1 MKRFNVHILRED
13 GGVEVFPMKAWLREH
28 PEHIPPGLD
37 PTENTSHALRNGLKK
52 RGWQVQESADEVRM
66 LMPGA
71 GTRAQV
77 DSVLGDAEEDES
89 VAADAV
95 AFDLEA
101 QLRDFLAANL
111 NKVSING
118 KSVGLFQAADGRS
131 GVEFPAGVRPIDILG
146 VEESGGLVIFEL
158 KIDRGADRVAGQL
171 ARYMGWVRKH
181 LADGRQV
188 SGVIVARN
196 IDEKLRYAASVIPNV
211 ALLEYEV
218 QFKLRDAGL
227 GSS

>member
-1 MKRFNVHILRED
+1 MQRFNVVIARED

-28 PEHIPPGLD
+28 PEHVPPGLS
-37 PTENTSHALRNGLKK
+37 PTESTSHALRNGLKK
-52 RGWQVQESADEVRM
+52 RGWQVQESAGEVRM

-71 GTRAQV
+71 GLSAQIT
-77 DSVLGDAEEDES
+77 SVLGDTDEEEP
-89 VAADAV
+89 AAPDPV

-118 KSVGLFQAADGRS
+118 KSVRLFQAPDGRT
-131 GVEFPAGVRPIDILG
+131 GVEFPTGVGPIDILG

-158 KIDRGADRVAGQL
+158 KIDRGPDRVAGQL
-171 ARYMGWVRKH
+171 ARYMGWVKKH
-181 LADGRQV
+181 LAEGRPV

-196 IDEKLRYAASVIPNV
+196 IDEKLRYAASVIPSV

-218 QFKLRDAGL
+218 EFKLRDASL
-227 GSS
+227 GAS